1 MTPKPFALD
10 LELDPIDEVPAWGSP
25 DPDELHWYG
34 LSSGTYRMVVN
45 GTDIYGL
52 RDTAK
57 KIHFAV
63 ARFWEDLLDVVPFVL
78 QSVPETLLPRL
89 HDVTAWTTWVDRA
102 YELDGVEDL
111 QEVALAWWEDRQ
123 LTAYHL
129 APGATVGM
137 WSAAGDTRI
146 SWCPIGEASAVWA
159 SPSGDGVVP
168 TGAFL
173 DEVAAFDRRLISLME
188 ERVAGAERSW
198 NRPGVRLDL
207 AKLRR
212 EQTWRHEAL
221 DEVLRAPMKRV
232 HDWDAVIEAI
242 AAIDR
247 ELARSA

>member
-1 MTPKPFALD
+1 MPARPFALEM
-10 LELDPIDEVPAWGSP
+10 ELDPTDDVPAWGP
-25 DPDELHWYG
+25 AGHAELHWYG
-34 LSSGTYRMVVN
+34 LTAGTCRMVVN

-52 RDTAK
+52 RDTAE

-63 ARFWEDLLDVVPFVL
+63 ARFWEDLLDVVPFVR
-78 QSVPETLLPRL
+78 QPVPEPLVARL
-89 HDVTAWTTWVDRA
+89 SDVTAWRAWVGRA
-102 YELDGVEDL
+102 YELDRFDDVID
-111 QEVALAWWEDRQ
+111 VALAWWEDRQ

-129 APGATVGM
+129 PPGATVSI
-137 WSAAGDTRI
+137 WSAAGETRI
-146 SWCPIGEASAVWA
+146 SWCAIGEDSGVWE
-159 SPSGDGVVP
+159 SPSGDGVLP

-173 DEVAAFDRRLISLME
+173 DEVSAFDRRLISLME

-207 AKLRR
+207 AQLRK
-212 EQTWRHEAL
+212 EQQWRQGAL
-221 DEVLRAPMKRV
+221 DDALRAPLKRV